1 MKSSKK
7 QIILLL
13 VPQFIVTLF
22 LVTGVLNG
30 LLQSFGV
37 MPSVG
42 LLQPTTAYYQEV
54 ISNPMTLKSLFFSL
68 WLAFASTLLSGVIG
82 LGICYLFINQDQLPR
97 WVQRMIRIP
106 IIVPHIVTALFVIL
120 LFTPTGWFARLFYA
134 LGFENIQNF
143 FRLWVFDPYGNGI
156 ILGYLWKEIPFVI
169 FFTLILMRQI
179 DKSLGEAAQTLGA
192 SRFQSFLYVTLP
204 LCKKTIISALFI
216 IFMFTF
222 SAYEMPALLGPTLP
236 KALPELAFIEY
247 THPDFAN
254 RPYAMALNGL
264 ILIVSL
270 ILSFI
275 FFYWSEYS
283 SKKEKSHEEV

>member
-22 LVTGVLNG
+22 LITGVLNG

-42 LLQPTTAYYQEV
+42 LLQPTTVYYQQV
-54 ISNPMTLKSLFFSL
+54 ISNPMTMKSMFFSL
-68 WLAFASTLLSGVIG
+68 WLAFASTLLSGVVG
-82 LGICYLFINQDQLPR
+82 LGVCYLFINQDQLPR

-120 LFTPTGWFARLFYA
+120 LFTPTGWFARIFYA
-134 LGFENIQNF
+134 MGFENIQNF

-169 FFTLILMRQI
+169 FFTLTLMRQI
-179 DKSLGEAAQTLGA
+179 DTSLGEAAQTLGA
-192 SRFQSFLYVTLP
+192 SRLQSFLYVTLP

-283 SKKEKSHEEV
+283 SKKEKSDEKI

>member
-30 LLQSFGV
+30 LLQSLGV

-82 LGICYLFINQDQLPR
+82 LGICYLFINQDQLTR

-169 FFTLILMRQI
+169 FFTLTLMRQI

>member
-13 VPQFIVTLF
+13 VPQFIVTFF
-22 LVTGVLNG
+22 LITGVLNG

-42 LLQPTTAYYQEV
+42 LLQPTTVYYQQV
-54 ISNPMTLKSLFFSL
+54 ISNPMTMKSMFFSL

-82 LGICYLFINQDQLPR
+82 LGVCYLFINQDQLPR

-120 LFTPTGWFARLFYA
+120 LFTPTGWFARIFYA
-134 LGFENIQNF
+134 MGFENIQNF

-169 FFTLILMRQI
+169 FFTLTLMRQI
-179 DKSLGEAAQTLGA
+179 DTSLGEAAQTLGA
-192 SRFQSFLYVTLP
+192 SRLQSFLYVTLP

-283 SKKEKSHEEV
+283 SKKEKSDEKI

>member
-13 VPQFIVTLF
+13 VPQFIVTFF
-22 LVTGVLNG
+22 LITGVLNG

-42 LLQPTTAYYQEV
+42 LLQPTTVYYQQV

-82 LGICYLFINQDQLPR
+82 LGVCYLFINQDQLPR

-120 LFTPTGWFARLFYA
+120 LFTPTGWFARIFYA
-134 LGFENIQNF
+134 MGFENIQNF

-169 FFTLILMRQI
+169 FFTLTLMRQI
-179 DKSLGEAAQTLGA
+179 DTSLGEAAQTLGA
-192 SRFQSFLYVTLP
+192 SRLQSFLYVTLP

-283 SKKEKSHEEV
+283 SKKEKSDEKI